1 MEVPMLLAFNR
12 LSHALRRP
20 FVYGLAS
27 FTMLASVAVTGAVD
41 PPAAHA
47 QFANCATA
55 GHVYLTQPGRVYS
68 SLDQFNGGTQTVTYI
83 QGTQSFRLGGNGIK
97 PGTLI
102 DFFAFDADTGAQVGF
117 IPGRAA
123 QYPTRNAR
131 SNCVVNEEGPFT
143 LTLPPGNYRIQA
155 NAYLGMFAFNFSTVP
170 VVNLH
175 VLPAPP
181 PPPPVEDPCGPY
193 GCWYYNG

>member
-1 MEVPMLLAFNR
+1 MSIVFR
-12 LSHALRRP
+12 LSHALRRTG
-20 FVYGLAS
+20 VSGLLSLAL
-27 FTMLASVAVTGAVD
+27 LASVAAMGAVD
-41 PPAAHA
+41 APAAHA
-47 QFANCATA
+47 QFANCRTT
-55 GHVYLTQPGRVYS
+55 GQVYLTQPGRAFS
-68 SLDQFNGGTQTVTYI
+68 SLDQFNGGTQTVTYTE
-83 QGTQSFRLGGNGIK
+83 GTQSFRLGGNGIK
-97 PGTLI
+97 PGTFI
-102 DFFAFDADTGAQVGF
+102 DFFAFDANTGAQVGF

-155 NAYLGMFAFNFSTVP
+155 NAYLGMFAYNYSTVP

-181 PPPPVEDPCGPY
+181 ASPPVEDPCGPF
-193 GCWYYNG
+193 GCGYDIG